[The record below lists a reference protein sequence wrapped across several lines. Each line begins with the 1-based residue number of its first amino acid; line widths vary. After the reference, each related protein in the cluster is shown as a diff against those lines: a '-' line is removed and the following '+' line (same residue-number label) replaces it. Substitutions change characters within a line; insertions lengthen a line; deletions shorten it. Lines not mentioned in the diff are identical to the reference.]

1 MPSHHIAMDDLGLF
15 VVQLR
20 GGVTLRDELSF
31 LDAVE
36 SDPWVTGEV
45 IKFVD
50 CRDLGS
56 IELSSEETKDLGD
69 LITNLL
75 EHRIKMA
82 KVVVWAPNETGQR
95 ALKDFAPKL
104 PAHLRERV
112 SVHDNLDDAT
122 LAAGVDKCAFA
133 ERLLAAG
140 CA

>member
-1 MPSHHIAMDDLGLF
+1 MPSHHIAMDDLGLY
-15 VVQLR
+15 VVQLQ
-20 GGVTLRDELSF
+20 GGVTLQDELSF

-36 SDPWVTGEV
+36 SDPSITGKV

-56 IELSSEETKDLGD
+56 IELSSAETKGLSD
-69 LITNLL
+69 LITNLID
-75 EHRIKMA
+75 HRIKLE

-104 PAHLRERV
+104 PEHLRERV
-112 SVHDNLDDAT
+112 TVHDNLDDAT

-140 CA
+140 YA